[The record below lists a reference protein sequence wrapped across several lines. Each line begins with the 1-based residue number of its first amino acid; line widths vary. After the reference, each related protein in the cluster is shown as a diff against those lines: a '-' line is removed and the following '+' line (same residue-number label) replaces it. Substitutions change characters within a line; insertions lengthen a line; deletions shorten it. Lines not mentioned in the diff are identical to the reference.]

1 MNQRALIQYLSE
13 MRGGA
18 GGQQIS
24 TTSLY
29 RWLDV
34 CCIAPKGRL
43 ISGYSQQEVKRLTEL
58 ALHLRA
64 GGGYKEFKAQ
74 LIEQEKHNAYQDPT
88 ERTIECECVE
98 A

>member
-1 MNQRALIQYLSE
+1 MNQKALIQYLSE
-13 MRGGA
+13 VRGCPV
-18 GGQQIS
+18 GQELS
-24 TTSLY
+24 TASFY

-34 CCIAPKGRL
+34 CCVVPKGRL
-43 ISGYSQQEVKRLTEL
+43 ISGYTQQEVARLAAL
-58 ALHLRA
+58 AQHLSL